1 MPAEP
6 QTLPLSGNFI
16 GTERALTV
24 WRFGTRGARPKV
36 YLQAALHASEMT
48 GAIALHHLCGKLAA
62 LEAEGEVRGEIVV
75 VPLANPIGLSEF
87 VGGAQDGR
95 FEQLSHANYN
105 RGFPE
110 ISAQVGDM
118 IADELTENV
127 RANTALVRTAAE
139 DILAAMT
146 PRNEWEDL
154 KRTLLMLSLDADVVL
169 DFHSDRV
176 AAMFMYINAVDWPDL
191 TDLAAWLGSAATV
204 AYDPYVPSTTF
215 AGVAGSLF
223 PRLKE
228 RFGPAIVQSC
238 RAAMIETRGQHACND
253 ALAAADADNL
263 VSFLVERGALGGTA
277 PPRPALVA
285 DATPIEGMDVGYAPH
300 PGFLTFHRKPGER
313 IAKGDVICDVIDPT
327 RPLAEARTPI
337 AARGSGTLYARG
349 FDGAVTYP
357 GQVLFRIAGEDIL
370 THRIGRS
377 WLDD

>member
-6 QTLPLSGNFI
+6 QRHPLAPNFI
-16 GTERALTV
+16 GSRRELTV
-24 WRFGTRGARPKV
+24 WRFGEPGARPKV

-48 GAIALHHLCGKLAA
+48 GTIALHHLCAELAA
-62 LEAEGEVRGEIVV
+62 LEAEGRVCGEVVV
-75 VPLANPIGLSEF
+75 VPLANPVGLSEF

-110 ISAQVGDM
+110 VSAAVAQKIEGKVTD
-118 IADELTENV
+118 DPE
-127 RANTALVRTAAE
+127 ANTALVRAAAAE
-139 DILAAMT
+139 ILAAMT
-146 PRNEWEDL
+146 PRNELEDL
-154 KRTLLMLSLDADVVL
+154 KRLLLTLSLDADVVL

-191 TDLAAWLGSAATV
+191 ADLAAWLGSAANV
-204 AYDPYVPSTTF
+204 AYDPYVPSATF

-223 PRLKE
+223 PRLGE

-238 RAAMIETRGQHACND
+238 RAAMIEMRGQNACND
-253 ALAAADADNL
+253 AFAAADAANL
-263 VSFLVERGALGGTA
+263 VSFLVERGAVDGAA
-277 PPRPALVA
+277 PPRPDLVA

-300 PGFLTFHRKPGER
+300 PGFLTFHKNAGEHIRKGE
-313 IAKGDVICDVIDPT
+313 VICDVIDPT
-327 RPLAEARTPI
+327 RPLASARTPV
-337 AARGSGTLYARG
+337 AARGDGTLYARG

-357 GQVLFRIAGEDIL
+357 GQVLFRIAGHETL
-370 THRIGRS
+370 AHRIGRS